1 MKELTFDNFSLR
13 MHERQLLAD
22 GAKVTLGSRAFDV
35 LCVLAERAGQL
46 VSKTQLFD
54 IVWPGMVVEDNNLQV
69 HISTLRKLLGHELIA
84 TIPGRGYRFTADV
97 VTRLPA
103 VDAAPVPAEP
113 SSAALLAST
122 TSARAIAVLPFFNL
136 SDDASQE
143 YFSDGLAED
152 IITKLTR
159 SSWLFVIARNSS
171 FVYRKPLPPMA
182 GICRDLGTRY
192 LVTGTVRRSGD
203 TVRITA
209 DLVDGLNNETLW
221 SQRFDRPLR
230 DLFAVQ
236 EEIAA
241 SITSAIEPV
250 YLRRE
255 EQRFIHDKLSLS
267 PAHADP
273 AATGCNLRHWE
284 LLMRARWHFWR
295 SAQVDIDSARDL
307 LTQAMAIK
315 PNDSSALAL
324 MSFTH
329 MSRVWAGW
337 APDAQAEIMEA
348 NRLALQAVRKE
359 DTDAYAHFT
368 LGTALSCAGNVPQA
382 IAEQEH
388 ALVLYPEFAA
398 AAGELGRLLAFSGR
412 TQESEEYVLQ
422 AIDASP
428 HDPHLSLWV
437 RTQALSRFVDKD
449 YGNAIKYALRA
460 TSKRPDWFFNHY
472 LLAACQAGAGDIER
486 AKQSLVQGQLQRSYT
501 LQVLRIGHPFTDEQV
516 FARYVDLLRQ
526 AGWAP

>member
-1 MKELTFDNFSLR
+1 MKELNFDQFSLR
-13 MHERQLLAD
+13 MHERQLLD
-22 GAKVTLGSRAFDV
+22 SGKPVTLGSRAFDV

-54 IVWPGMVVEDNNLQV
+54 TVWPGMVVEDNNLQV
-69 HISTLRKLLGHELIA
+69 HISTLRKLLGHGLIA
-84 TIPGRGYRFTADV
+84 TIPGQGYRFTANV
-97 VTRLPA
+97 VTHLPA
-103 VDAAPVPAEP
+103 AAVAP
-113 SSAALLAST
+113 SADTPLPSA
-122 TSARAIAVLPFFNL
+122 TSARAIAVLPFLNV
-136 SDDASQE
+136 SDDPDQD

-171 FVYRKPLPPMA
+171 FVYRKPLPPLA
-182 GICRDLGTRY
+182 AICRDLGTRY

-203 TVRITA
+203 TLRVTA
-209 DLVDGLNNETLW
+209 DLVDGLNSETLW
-221 SQRFDRPLR
+221 SQRFDRPLQ

-255 EQRFIHDKLSLS
+255 EQRFIHGKLSLS
-267 PAHADP
+267 PSHADH
-273 AATGCNLRHWE
+273 AATGSNLRHWE

-307 LTQAMAIK
+307 LTQAIAIK

-337 APDAQAEIMEA
+337 APDAHAEIMEA

-437 RTQALSRFVDKD
+437 RTQALSRFVDED

-501 LQVLRIGHPFTDEQV
+501 LQVLRIGHPFTDELV
-516 FARYVDLLRQ
+516 FARYVDLLKQ